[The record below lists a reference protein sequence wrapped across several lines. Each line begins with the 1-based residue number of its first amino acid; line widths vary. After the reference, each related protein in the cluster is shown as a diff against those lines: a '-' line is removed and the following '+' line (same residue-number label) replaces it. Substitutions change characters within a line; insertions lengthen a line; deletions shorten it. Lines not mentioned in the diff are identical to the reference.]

1 MTSLADN
8 TSACDP
14 PPVQTRLAADFA
26 SVCEPSP
33 VQTRL
38 AADFASV
45 CHTPSNGCHPN
56 TEQKNNIRNYVRPL
70 TRPSSHSINT
80 HQMMTSLNNHTTGA
94 ATCVLTNHGKKW
106 TTSDDAHITGQ
117 PSLPDS
123 HFTRI
128 LCLSEQAVQSRRAV
142 LAAKLH
148 KNSGTSIQECARELG
163 ADAMRVEDVVNNETK
178 RTAAKASTKIHRT
191 SSSPVARPPPTAVG
205 AICNHI
211 KRTKG
216 DLDGL
221 WAQDALVPTLILFHT
236 GFQAYA
242 AFISAEHRRASQR

>member
-1 MTSLADN
+1 MMTS
-8 TSACDP
+8 
-14 PPVQTRLAADFA
+14 
-26 SVCEPSP
+26 
-33 VQTRL
+33 
-38 AADFASV
+38 
-45 CHTPSNGCHPN
+45 
-56 TEQKNNIRNYVRPL
+56 
-70 TRPSSHSINT
+70 
-80 HQMMTSLNNHTTGA
+80 TSLNNHGNITGA
-94 ATCVLTNHGKKW
+94 ATCGLTNHGKKW

-128 LCLSEQAVQSRRAV
+128 LCRSEQAVQSRRAV

-148 KNSGTSIQECARELG
+148 KSSGTSIQECAQELC

-178 RTAAKASTKIHRT
+178 RAAAKKTPKLHRT
-191 SSSPVARPPPTAVG
+191 SSSSPVARPPPTAVG

-242 AFISAEHRRASQR
+242 TFISAEHRRASQR